1 MKKNKIIGL
10 PTEIDATNTSNNP
23 SGIKNAYGGNSED
36 KIIVVGGSFADYT
49 LAGLWLSI
57 VVFEST
63 VASNIIGSRLIRHL
77 TNIGRNFGVSQGE
90 DWTYAN

>member
-10 PTEIDATNTSNNP
+10 PTEIDATNT

-36 KIIVVGGSFADYT
+36 KIIVVGGSFTDYT

-63 VASNIIGSRLIRHL
+63 VASNTIGSRLIRH
-77 TNIGRNFGVSQGE
+77 
-90 DWTYAN
+90 